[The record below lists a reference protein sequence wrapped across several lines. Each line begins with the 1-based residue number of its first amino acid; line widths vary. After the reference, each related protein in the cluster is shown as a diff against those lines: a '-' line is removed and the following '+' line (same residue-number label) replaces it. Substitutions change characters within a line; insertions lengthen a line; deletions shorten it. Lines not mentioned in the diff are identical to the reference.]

1 MMSNTPAPVDE
12 NRWQF
17 QLDRFVENH
26 QQELAALSWG
36 IQREGGN
43 EDATLGIDLKQRP
56 RFVSCPRSAIETL
69 NRNTD
74 SKLQEILGIID
85 GYKPEEEVLM
95 IGIGPD
101 IIKLVY
107 FQPEL
112 TPPECFERMN
122 VDTDTLIR
130 RLEEK
135 MGGAIAISET
145 V

>member
-12 NRWQF
+12 NPWQS

-36 IQREGGN
+36 IHREGGN
-43 EDATLGIDLKQRP
+43 EDGTLGIDLKQTP
-56 RFVSCPRSAIETL
+56 RFVSCPRAAIETL
-69 NRNTD
+69 NRNTQN
-74 SKLQEILGIID
+74 KLQEILGIID

-95 IGIGPD
+95 VGIGLNSL
-101 IIKLVY
+101 KLVY

-130 RLEEK
+130 QLEEK